1 MKKLTKFNF
10 LLLIGLISLTGLY
23 SCQKS
28 GFTNNPTADA
38 DATITAAAAIQVSSS
53 ANTTLT
59 ITTPSGVVTTPIV
72 TSGIFVVNCYPPG
85 AKKDSLTS
93 FTSLPDTIGKYL
105 TANYA
110 GYTFQKAFK
119 ITTASGTANGYV
131 VIITYNGKPVGL
143 RFNASGVFVA
153 VLEQREGHDLKGK
166 GWHDGGCFGDRDGG
180 HKDTLAVGALP
191 AAIKSYFATSYP
203 ADTLLHAVVN
213 FDATYIV
220 ISADNGLFATAFTS
234 GGTFIKRVQI
244 YLHAGRHAS
253 VAQSALPAAAT
264 AYLTATFPGY
274 VFDKA
279 FAETVNK
286 VVKGYFVF
294 INANNTRL
302 VIQFDAGGNFVKTTV
317 LR

>member
-1 MKKLTKFNF
+1 MKKLTKFYS
-10 LLLIGLISLTGLY
+10 LLLIGLVALTGLN

-28 GFTNNPTADA
+28 GVTNSNQSDDA
-38 DATITAAAAIQVSSS
+38 ALTAAAAIQVSSS
-53 ANTTLT
+53 TNTTLT
-59 ITTPSGVVTTPIV
+59 VTTPSGVVTTPIV
-72 TSGIFVVNCYPPG
+72 TSGLFVVNCYPQG

-93 FTSLPDTIGKYL
+93 FSSLPDTISKYL

-119 ITTASGTANGYV
+119 ITTASGTAGGYV

-143 RFNASGVFVA
+143 KFDANGVFVA
-153 VLEQREGHDLKGK
+153 VLEQREGHDLAGK
-166 GWHDGGCFGDRDGG
+166 GWHDGGCFGNRSGNF
-180 HKDTLAVGALP
+180 KDTLAISALP
-191 AAIKSYFATSYP
+191 AAIKTYFATNYP

-234 GGTFIKRVQI
+234 GGTFIKRIQI
-244 YLHAGRHAS
+244 YPHHEHHAS
-253 VAQSALPAAAT
+253 IAQSALPASVT
-264 AYLTATFPGY
+264 TYLTTTFPGY

-279 FAETVNK
+279 FTETLNGVL
-286 VVKGYFVF
+286 KGYFVF

-302 VIQFDAGGNFVKTTV
+302 AVQFDASGNFVKTIV

>member
-1 MKKLTKFNF
+1 MKKLTKLNF
-10 LLLIGLISLTGLY
+10 LLLTGLATLMGLY

-28 GFTNNPTADA
+28 GVTNNQNDSAVL
-38 DATITAAAAIQVSSS
+38 TAAAAIQVSAST
-53 ANTTLT
+53 NTTLT
-59 ITTPSGVVTTPIV
+59 VTTPSGVVTTPIV
-72 TSGIFVVNCYPPG
+72 TSGIFVVNCYPAG

-93 FTSLPDTIGKYL
+93 FSSLPDTIGKYL

-119 ITTASGTANGYV
+119 ITTASNTVDGYV

-143 RFNASGVFVA
+143 KFNASGIFVA
-153 VLEQREGHDLKGK
+153 VLEQREGHDLIGK

-180 HKDTLAVGALP
+180 HKDTLAISALP
-191 AAIKSYFATSYP
+191 SAIKSYFASNYP
-203 ADTLLHAVVN
+203 TDTLLHAVVN

-220 ISADNGLFATAFTS
+220 ISANNGLFATEFTS

-244 YLHAGRHAS
+244 YPHAEKHAAI
-253 VAQSALPAAAT
+253 AQSALPAAVST
-264 AYLTATFPGY
+264 YLTNTYPGY

-279 FAETVNK
+279 FTETVNN
-286 VVKGYFVF
+286 VLKGYFVF

-302 VIQFDAGGNFVKTTV
+302 VVQFDASGSFVKTTV